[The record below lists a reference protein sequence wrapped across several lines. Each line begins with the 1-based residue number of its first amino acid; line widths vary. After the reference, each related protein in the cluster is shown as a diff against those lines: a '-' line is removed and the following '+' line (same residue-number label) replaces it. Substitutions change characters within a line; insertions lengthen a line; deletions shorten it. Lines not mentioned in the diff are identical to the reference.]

1 MPKVFRKERI
11 EAEILRV
18 MADAITNWKE
28 PPIPKE
34 LISFTR
40 VDLSR
45 DKRHAKV
52 FVSVFDPEKGEEH
65 AKEIFEILS
74 KKTGYF
80 RGFLGRQIRL
90 YYTPEIKL
98 IHDQGIK
105 QSVKMQKI
113 IDNLD
118 IDHDD
123 QKDTED

>member
-18 MADAITNWKE
+18 MADALANWKE

-40 VDLSR
+40 VELSR
-45 DKRHAKV
+45 DKRHAKI
-52 FVSVFDPEKGEEH
+52 FVSVFDPDNDEEH
-65 AKEIFEILS
+65 ALEIFEQLN

-90 YYTPEIKL
+90 YYTPEIRL

-113 IDNLD
+113 IDNLNIHEQD
-118 IDHDD
+118 SE
-123 QKDTED
+123 DTEE

>member
-18 MADAITNWKE
+18 MADALVNWKE

-40 VDLSR
+40 VELTR
-45 DKRHAKV
+45 DKRYAKV
-52 FVSVFDPEKGEEH
+52 YVSIFDAGNEDENAE
-65 AKEIFEILS
+65 EIFELLN

-80 RGFLGRQIRL
+80 RGFLGKQIRL
-90 YYTPEIKL
+90 YYTPEVKL
-98 IHDQGIK
+98 IHDYGIK
-105 QSVKMQKI
+105 ESVKMQKI

-118 IDHDD
+118 IN
-123 QKDTED
+123 QKDSENTED